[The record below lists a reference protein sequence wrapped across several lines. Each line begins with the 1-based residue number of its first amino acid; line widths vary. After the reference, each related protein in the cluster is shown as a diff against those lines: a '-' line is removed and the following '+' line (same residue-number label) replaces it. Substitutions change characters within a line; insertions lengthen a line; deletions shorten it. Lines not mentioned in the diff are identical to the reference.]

1 MSPLIAVA
9 EHIAQARQMDDGSPM
24 LPWSS
29 FADFFKSRVYD
40 RRLVNRPFL
49 TYYDD
54 DRQLHCTYSYAEF
67 GAVVERTAAVLHD
80 RMGLTLGDRIATVLF
95 NHDLAVILYFAAW
108 TRGIAVVPINAEEP
122 AEKKRYI
129 LERSEASSVFCWHD
143 YLNEI
148 MSLQSALPAL
158 YHIVSVGDD
167 GLCEGEWSEARDRR
181 HRAPTA
187 SRFGPRT
194 SSLDDEALIVYTSG
208 TTGPSK
214 AASSPRTTS

>member
-1 MSPLIAVA
+1 MSPLIGVA

-122 AEKKRYI
+122 AEKNRYI
-129 LERSEASSVFCWHD
+129 LEHSEASSVFCWHD

-148 MSLQSALPAL
+148 MSCNQHCRLCTTSFPWGTTD
-158 YHIVSVGDD
+158 SV
-167 GLCEGEWSEARDRR
+167 
-181 HRAPTA
+181 RA
-187 SRFGPRT
+187 SGPRREIGGT
-194 SSLDDEALIVYTSG
+194 GLRLPLASG
-208 TTGPSK
+208 LAPL
-214 AASSPRTTS
+214 A